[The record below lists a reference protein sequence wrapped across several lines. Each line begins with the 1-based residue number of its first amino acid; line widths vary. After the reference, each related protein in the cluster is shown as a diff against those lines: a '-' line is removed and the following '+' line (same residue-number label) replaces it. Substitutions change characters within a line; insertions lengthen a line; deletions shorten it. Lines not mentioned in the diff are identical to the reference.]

1 MAAVIALRP
10 NGERGREILD
20 KLEEQ
25 TEMKP
30 IEVLDDDTRRYQLTA
45 TDAGADAFDPMLD
58 KIERDWRFHVTNYLS
73 GE

>member
-10 NGERGREILD
+10 YGERGREILD

-30 IEVLDDDTRRYQLTA
+30 IEVLDDDTRRYQLTG

-73 GE
+73 SE

>member
-45 TDAGADAFDPMLD
+45 TDAGADAFDPILD
-58 KIERDWRFHVTNYLS
+58 KI
-73 GE
+73 

>member
-10 NGERGREILD
+10 YGERGREILD

-30 IEVLDDDTRRYQLTA
+30 IEILDDDTRRYQLTA

-58 KIERDWRFHVTNYLS
+58 KIEPDWRFHVTNYLS
-73 GE
+73 AE

>member
-30 IEVLDDDTRRYQLTA
+30 IEVLDDDTRRYQLSA

-58 KIERDWRFHVTNYLS
+58 KIEPDWRFHVTNYLS
-73 GE
+73 AE

>member
-30 IEVLDDDTRRYQLTA
+30 IEVLDDDTRRYHLTA
-45 TDAGADAFDPMLD
+45 TDAGADALDPMLD

-73 GE
+73 SE